1 MSDDVRQFVRAEIGR
16 IFHISPDAIAED
28 AELTSLPGF
37 DSIRV
42 YELVLCV
49 EKQYGVMMPEEETM
63 SVRTLGQF
71 VALLDRI
78 RESARA

>member
-1 MSDDVRQFVRAEIGR
+1 MSEDVRQFVRTEVGR
-16 IFHISPDAIAED
+16 IFHISPDAVAED

-71 VALLDRI
+71 VELLDRI

>member
-1 MSDDVRQFVRAEIGR
+1 MSDDVRHFVRAEIGR
-16 IFHISPDAIAED
+16 IFRISPDAVAED
-28 AELTSLPGF
+28 AELTTLPGF

-71 VALLDRI
+71 VELLDRI

>member
-1 MSDDVRQFVRAEIGR
+1 MSDDVRQFVRAEISR
-16 IFHISPDAIAED
+16 IFRVSPDAVADD

-49 EKQYGVMMPEEETM
+49 EKQYGIMMPEEETM
-63 SVRTLGQF
+63 SVHTLRQF
-71 VALLDRI
+71 IELLDRI